1 MADELRL
8 VLIILGALVL
18 GGLFIHGLW
27 TVRKNNRQA
36 GHRYHPDTT
45 PTAEPE
51 QSEGFDDLGVGPV
64 RVIKSR
70 SASAGAGRTE
80 PKINPTAAHSQPL
93 SQAKSASQA
102 SEQVKQ
108 QPEFD
113 FDAPEGRAEP
123 AINFNAL
130 GDTAMGENESP
141 RSPGFESSA
150 RSESYSSEEHRAKAA
165 DAEPQ
170 QKSAHQPSEVLILY
184 VLLPEGR
191 DIRGPDLLSALLPLG
206 FKYGD
211 MDIFHRH
218 LDSAGGGE
226 VLFSLANMFNPGTFD
241 LEQIDKISTRGLSL
255 FMTLPG
261 PGEPLQNFNLMHN
274 AAKKLAEE
282 FGGQVLDG
290 QRSVLTVQT
299 VRHYVD
305 KIREFQRQ
313 QLIHG

>member
-8 VLIILGALVL
+8 IFIIIGALVL
-18 GGLFIHGLW
+18 GALLLHGLW
-27 TVRKNNRQA
+27 TVRKNSGQPR
-36 GHRYHPDTT
+36 HRYYEEPDKDD
-45 PTAEPE
+45 TAKA
-51 QSEGFDDLGVGPV
+51 EGFDELGVGPV
-64 RVIKSR
+64 RVVKKG
-70 SASAGAGRTE
+70 SAEVSESAAPAKRAPFKHSTGHTAEATKRPLAAPVQEVQTELAFDE
-80 PKINPTAAHSQPL
+80 PKEPQLNFSALSDDETSEPVFEQQQDEDITATE
-93 SQAKSASQA
+93 QAAA
-102 SEQVKQ
+102 AE
-108 QPEFD
+108 
-113 FDAPEGRAEP
+113 EP
-123 AINFNAL
+123 A
-130 GDTAMGENESP
+130 
-141 RSPGFESSA
+141 
-150 RSESYSSEEHRAKAA
+150 
-165 DAEPQ
+165 
-170 QKSAHQPSEVLILY
+170 EVLILY
-184 VLLPEGR
+184 VLLPENKEMK
-191 DIRGPDLLSALLPLG
+191 GPDLLSALLTLG

-218 LDSAGGGE
+218 LDSAGSGA

-241 LEQIDKISTRGLSL
+241 LENIDKLTTRGVSL

>member
-8 VLIILGALVL
+8 IFIIVGALVL
-18 GGLFIHGLW
+18 GALLLHGLW
-27 TVRKNNRQA
+27 TVRKNSGQPK
-36 GHRYHPDTT
+36 HRYFDES
-45 PTAEPE
+45 ANSS
-51 QSEGFDDLGVGPV
+51 SEKADGFDDLGVGPV
-64 RVIKSR
+64 RVVKKST
-70 SASAGAGRTE
+70 ASSTDKPAAVATETVPAAPVAKTPKTVTEVQTELAFDEPTE
-80 PKINPTAAHSQPL
+80 PQL
-93 SQAKSASQA
+93 
-102 SEQVKQ
+102 
-108 QPEFD
+108 
-113 FDAPEGRAEP
+113 
-123 AINFNAL
+123 NFNAL
-130 GDTAMGENESP
+130 DDE
-141 RSPGFESSA
+141 
-150 RSESYSSEEHRAKAA
+150 
-165 DAEPQ
+165 EPQ
-170 QKSAHQPSEVLILY
+170 QTGLDEPLNSAEDTTTAAEPAEVLILY
-184 VLLPEGR
+184 VLLPEHK
-191 DIRGPDLLSALLPLG
+191 DMKGPDLLSALLTLG

-218 LDSAGGGE
+218 QDSAGSGA

-241 LEQIDKISTRGLSL
+241 LENIDKLSTRGVSL

-261 PGEPLQNFNLMHN
+261 PGEPLGNFNLMHN

>member
-8 VLIILGALVL
+8 IFIIIGALVL
-18 GGLFIHGLW
+18 GALLLHGLW
-27 TVRKNNRQA
+27 TVRKNSGQPR
-36 GHRYHPDTT
+36 HRYYDEQ
-45 PTAEPE
+45 TADKNERAE
-51 QSEGFDDLGVGPV
+51 RADGFDDLGVGPV
-64 RVIKSR
+64 RVVKKSR
-70 SASAGAGRTE
+70 TDNMEAAVAKVELPRRAEAIRPVAAKAPAQAEVQTELAFDE
-80 PKINPTAAHSQPL
+80 PKEPELNFSALADDELADAAYDSEEPMVDAQP
-93 SQAKSASQA
+93 AVA
-102 SEQVKQ
+102 E
-108 QPEFD
+108 
-113 FDAPEGRAEP
+113 EP
-123 AINFNAL
+123 A
-130 GDTAMGENESP
+130 
-141 RSPGFESSA
+141 
-150 RSESYSSEEHRAKAA
+150 
-165 DAEPQ
+165 
-170 QKSAHQPSEVLILY
+170 EVLILY
-184 VLLPEGR
+184 VLLPESKEMK
-191 DIRGPDLLSALLPLG
+191 GPDLLSSLLTLG

-218 LDSAGGGE
+218 LDSAGSGA

-241 LEQIDKISTRGLSL
+241 LENIDKLTTRGVSL

-274 AAKKLAEE
+274 AAKKLADE

>member
-1 MADELRL
+1 MASELRL

-36 GHRYHPDTT
+36 GHRYHPDNT
-45 PTAEPE
+45 PAAAPE
-51 QSEGFDDLGVGPV
+51 QTEGFDDLGVGPV
-64 RVIKSR
+64 RVVKSR
-70 SASAGAGRTE
+70 TAAAGTSARTE
-80 PKINPTAAHSQPL
+80 PEVRA
-93 SQAKSASQA
+93 ASQA
-102 SEQVKQ
+102 APGASQVRQ
-108 QPEFD
+108 QPELD
-113 FDAPEGRAEP
+113 FGEPEAKTEP
-123 AINFNAL
+123 SINFSAL
-130 GDTAMGENESP
+130 ADDETP
-141 RSPGFESSA
+141 RSPQRDSA
-150 RSESYSSEEHRAKAA
+150 YRAGPQHDFDEQATA
-165 DAEPQ
+165 GAAEPE

-191 DIRGPDLLSALLPLG
+191 DIKGPDLLSALLPLG

>member
-51 QSEGFDDLGVGPV
+51 HTEGFDELGVGPV
-64 RVIKSR
+64 RVVKSR
-70 SASAGAGRTE
+70 AGAASGRTE
-80 PKINPTAAHSQPL
+80 PEVRTASPAS
-93 SQAKSASQA
+93 ATASQ
-102 SEQVKQ
+102 VRQ
-108 QPEFD
+108 QPELDFGEPEVKTEPSINFSALADDETPRSSQRDSAYRAGSQSD
-113 FDAPEGRAEP
+113 FDEQATAGAAEP
-123 AINFNAL
+123 
-130 GDTAMGENESP
+130 
-141 RSPGFESSA
+141 
-150 RSESYSSEEHRAKAA
+150 EHKAV
-165 DAEPQ
+165 
-170 QKSAHQPSEVLILY
+170 HQPSEVLILY
-184 VLLPEGR
+184 VLLPEGQE
-191 DIRGPDLLSALLPLG
+191 IKGPDLLSALLPLG

>member
-1 MADELRL
+1 MASELRL

-45 PTAEPE
+45 APAE
-51 QSEGFDDLGVGPV
+51 QDRTEGFDDLGVGPV
-64 RVIKSR
+64 RVVKSR
-70 SASAGAGRTE
+70 SGAAADAERTE
-80 PKINPTAAHSQPL
+80 PKINTATTQSQP
-93 SQAKSASQA
+93 ASPVTRGNDSSDMA
-102 SEQVKQ
+102 RQ

-113 FDAPEGRAEP
+113 FNAPEDKAGSAL
-123 AINFNAL
+123 NFNAL
-130 GDTAMGENESP
+130 ADDERP
-141 RSPGFESSA
+141 RSPQPEHDY
-150 RSESYSSEEHRAKAA
+150 RSESRTDANAA
-165 DAEPQ
+165 AGDDAE

-184 VLLPEGR
+184 VLLPESR
-191 DIRGPDLLSALLPLG
+191 DIKGPDLLSALLPLG

-241 LEQIDKISTRGLSL
+241 LEQIEKISTRGLSL

>member
-8 VLIILGALVL
+8 IFIIIGALVL
-18 GGLFIHGLW
+18 GALLIHGLW
-27 TVRKNNRQA
+27 TVRKNGGQPK
-36 GHRYHPDTT
+36 HRYYDEQP
-45 PTAEPE
+45 PAEPPKA
-51 QSEGFDDLGVGPV
+51 EGFDDLGVGPV
-64 RVIKSR
+64 RVVKSSR
-70 SASAGAGRTE
+70 QAAAPSPAAPTATAQQKAPAAPRTE
-80 PKINPTAAHSQPL
+80 PVVNRT
-93 SQAKSASQA
+93 
-102 SEQVKQ
+102 EQ
-108 QPEFD
+108 QPELPFTEHE
-113 FDAPEGRAEP
+113 PELT
-123 AINFNAL
+123 FSAL
-130 GDTAMGENESP
+130 E
-141 RSPGFESSA
+141 
-150 RSESYSSEEHRAKAA
+150 A
-165 DAEPQ
+165 DEQPVMAEPQ
-170 QKSAHQPSEVLILY
+170 AEPEPATTDDTPEEPAEVLILY
-184 VLLPEGR
+184 VLLPEHKEMK
-191 DIRGPDLLSALLPLG
+191 GPDLLSALLTLG

-211 MDIFHRH
+211 MSIFHRH
-218 LDSAGGGE
+218 LDSAGSGA

-241 LEQIDKISTRGLSL
+241 LENIEKLSTRGVSL